1 MSREGLFP
9 LEALIRAMAPVQVVM
24 DAFSLACRNS
34 TGSPTG
40 IGSPA
45 NQALLARLL
54 HRIEA
59 TICTHHSISSHDPP
73 EEEDNPQV
81 VVVSCAPSR
90 RYIHRLVHRYVAL
103 LEQQPNNSNLQNHYS
118 LEDDDLMEWVYRGSM
133 EGRHHLDDP
142 NPTDS
147 GYVTFR
153 LPTRPT
159 TSTTTSTTI
168 LHPPSRIRMDDNP
181 NEATTSGHSHN
192 PNAVLDDGMDTEEKE
207 EWLAIRVFPHHNQVG
222 LQKVWEAGACL
233 AEFLHQYPDH
243 VRNKKVVEWGAG
255 VGLTGFI
262 VDRIG
267 AERVHLTDGTSALV
281 LDNLTHN
288 VSLYQD
294 QRINST
300 SRQTNNP
307 HTNDSPPALITTVS
321 VEIIHSQSSE
331 RKFSVS
337 VFVFLLAAV
346 YIMTN
351 FSLNNIVYN
360 IMCKSISPW
369 CLIQYH
375 ERMKHCAR
383 RVILN
388 GVTMQRNN
396 KSSRRRHHRLGVVA
410 VVVRWWNV

>member
-9 LEALIRAMAPVQVVM
+9 VEALIRAMAPVQVVM

-34 TGSPTG
+34 STGNSTGSP

-59 TICTHHSISSHDPP
+59 TTHHSSRDPP
-73 EEEDNPQV
+73 EEEEDNPQV
-81 VVVSCAPSR
+81 VIVSCAPSR

-103 LEQQPNNSNLQNHYS
+103 LEQQYSSSDAAEYHYS
-118 LEDDDLMEWVYRGSM
+118 LEDDDLMEWVYRGSMM

-153 LPTRPT
+153 LPTT
-159 TSTTTSTTI
+159 TSTTITSTTI

-181 NEATTSGHSHN
+181 NAAHSNPRQDTTNTEDTIVPAISSAHSVALAKHDLISSTPITDNEAVIEATTSGHN
-192 PNAVLDDGMDTEEKE
+192 PNAVLDDGMDMDMDMDTEEKE

-233 AEFLHQYPDH
+233 AEFLHEYPDH

-300 SRQTNNP
+300 SRQTNNNT
-307 HTNDSPPALITTVS
+307 HTNGSPPALITTVS
-321 VEIIHSQSSE
+321 VEIIHSQSPVG
-331 RKFSVS
+331 KLKTVAWALAC
-337 VFVFLLAAV
+337 FV
-346 YIMTN
+346 
-351 FSLNNIVYN
+351 
-360 IMCKSISPW
+360 
-369 CLIQYH
+369 
-375 ERMKHCAR
+375 
-383 RVILN
+383 
-388 GVTMQRNN
+388 
-396 KSSRRRHHRLGVVA
+396 
-410 VVVRWWNV
+410 